1 MHQQV
6 STCLADPS
14 IVRAFMVRVLP
25 HALHG
30 PYARA
35 HSNTFSEPC
44 GPAGYPP
51 MRLARARSFVFGST
65 IRLWSMSPKVRSAST
80 PPDSMAT
87 QPDSPAEVRP
97 EEVPQTQCV
106 PEPDAPQTKKRGR
119 PRGKASSSDANK
131 NRATRAPLLKH
142 VISKKTL
149 VHPHVIQKVLCE
161 LEDVCVEQINATPI
175 SLDEVLYRRDHGQ
188 Q

>member
-1 MHQQV
+1 M
-6 STCLADPS
+6 P
-14 IVRAFMVRVLP
+14 
-25 HALHG
+25 
-30 PYARA
+30 
-35 HSNTFSEPC
+35 
-44 GPAGYPP
+44 
-51 MRLARARSFVFGST
+51 
-65 IRLWSMSPKVRSAST
+65 PKVRSAST

-149 VHPHVIQKVLCE
+149 VHPHVIQKVLCV
-161 LEDVCVEQINATPI
+161 LEDVCVEQVKTKGVFRMGIVTVMLREAREAIVKLGGKDITKAKPESRTLQI
-175 SLDEVLYRRDHGQ
+175 LPGKTLKKLCK
-188 Q
+188 

>member
-1 MHQQV
+1 M
-6 STCLADPS
+6 P
-14 IVRAFMVRVLP
+14 
-25 HALHG
+25 
-30 PYARA
+30 
-35 HSNTFSEPC
+35 
-44 GPAGYPP
+44 
-51 MRLARARSFVFGST
+51 
-65 IRLWSMSPKVRSAST
+65 PKVRSASI
-80 PPDSMAT
+80 PRASMAT
-87 QPDSPAEVRP
+87 QPDSAAEERR

-161 LEDVCVEQINATPI
+161 LEDVCVEQVKTKGVFRMGLVTVMLREAREASIKLGGKDITKAKPESRTLQILPGRT
-175 SLDEVLYRRDHGQ
+175 LKKLCK
-188 Q
+188 

>member
-1 MHQQV
+1 
-6 STCLADPS
+6 
-14 IVRAFMVRVLP
+14 
-25 HALHG
+25 
-30 PYARA
+30 
-35 HSNTFSEPC
+35 
-44 GPAGYPP
+44 
-51 MRLARARSFVFGST
+51 
-65 IRLWSMSPKVRSAST
+65 
-80 PPDSMAT
+80 MAT
-87 QPDSPAEVRP
+87 QTDSPAEEHP

-161 LEDVCVEQINATPI
+161 LEDVCVEQVKTKGVFRMGLVTVMLREAREASIKLGGKDITKAKPESRTLQILPGKT
-175 SLDEVLYRRDHGQ
+175 LKKLCK
-188 Q
+188 